1 MKSYIYNSRLV
12 GALLFS
18 LNLSLALSS
27 CDTTEEGYHVG
38 TLSDVYLTTD
48 PATQLRVPAD
58 GQPREIAVSSNV
70 DWEIEDLEGVFSAT
84 ASDRHG
90 DGTITVSAGLNVNSE
105 QVRTATLRIYARDFD
120 KSITIDL
127 IQARMN
133 FSMNSQEFTE
143 APEQGMTYNL
153 SFNSSIDW
161 RFNVSEGEIG
171 WLDFNP
177 GSTGGGDWNEIEVAA
192 TMQPN
197 YTTEPR
203 SITMQ
208 LYPSD
213 ASLLEYVTLP
223 PRFTITQAAGTLP
236 SDITLSSNGEP
247 TYYTIPL
254 TIAYKSNAPID
265 ELGVIIAG
273 SGQRFVAPLQQG
285 ASYPQNG
292 NYSFTLEGLEQNTL
306 YTLTP
311 FVRSKVGE
319 TLGSQIQIYTDGD
332 GPQLVNYTINP
343 SAYDVAASFNFQY
356 DFPIQSVTVQL
367 RDTSDALIAEQT
379 ETVNASNATLIW
391 SQNVTLQPNRDYT
404 FTVSAVL
411 VKPNSQNI
419 ETYTLAT
426 IPFKTLNRTPQEGDN
441 TPID

>member
-1 MKSYIYNSRLV
+1 MKSYKYYSRLA

-18 LNLSLALSS
+18 LNLSAALSS
-27 CDTTEEGYHVG
+27 CDTTEDGYHVG
-38 TLSDVYLTTD
+38 TLNDVFLNTD

-90 DGTITVSAGLNVNSE
+90 DGTITVTAGLNVNSD
-105 QVRTATLRIYARDFD
+105 QVRSATLRIYARDFE

-133 FSMNSQEFTE
+133 FSMNSQEFTV
-143 APEQGMTYNL
+143 APEQGMTYDL

-161 RFNVSEGEIG
+161 RFNVSEGEIS

-177 GSTGGGDWNEIEVAA
+177 GSTSGGDWNEIEVTA
-192 TMQPN
+192 TMLPN

-223 PRFTITQAAGTLP
+223 PRFTLTQAAGTLP
-236 SDITLSSNGEP
+236 TDVSGSVDGEISDLSIPITIS
-247 TYYTIPL
+247 
-254 TIAYKSNAPID
+254 YKSNAPID
-265 ELGVIIAG
+265 ELGVIV
-273 SGQRFVAPLQQG
+273 SSNGQRFVAPLQQG
-285 ASYPQNG
+285 ETYPQRG
-292 NYSFTLEGLEQNTL
+292 SYSFVFVGTAGDFK

-311 FVRSKVGE
+311 FVKSKVGE
-319 TLGSQIQIYTDGD
+319 TRG
-332 GPQLVNYTINP
+332 
-343 SAYDVAASFNFQY
+343 ASLDITYGIPEEDDNK
-356 DFPIQSVTVQL
+356 PI
-367 RDTSDALIAEQT
+367 
-379 ETVNASNATLIW
+379 
-391 SQNVTLQPNRDYT
+391 
-404 FTVSAVL
+404 
-411 VKPNSQNI
+411 K
-419 ETYTLAT
+419 
-426 IPFKTLNRTPQEGDN
+426 
-441 TPID
+441 